1 MVLHVK
7 NSSPICMTLCWLWT
21 DTFLTSCSL
30 HCPQSFSLK
39 LSHLFVFEAYFPIKS
54 RFYDLHGINQLQSS
68 WSTACY
74 ELWVENP
81 LSQADPVSSPSFCLA
96 FPTGGSSERWGEMLW
111 IRSPTMSYWSEYLSL
126 KQLMCVAVFGSH
138 RMVKNIKWRNL
149 LPN

>member
-30 HCPQSFSLK
+30 HCPEFFTKTVASIFCLR
-39 LSHLFVFEAYFPIKS
+39 HIF
-54 RFYDLHGINQLQSS
+54 QSS
-68 WSTACY
+68 LGFMTCMVLTNSNPRGLLHVMNFGLNI
-74 ELWVENP
+74 LWVRLTQSP
-81 LSQADPVSSPSFCLA
+81 FPSFCLA

-126 KQLMCVAVFGSH
+126 KQLMCVVVFGSH